1 MFGQRSTAAT
11 AYAKVGVETKV
22 STASPHQLIV
32 MLYDGA
38 LLAINSAAVSME
50 TGDIPNKGKSVSQAI
65 NIITNG
71 LKASLDMSAGG
82 DIAERLAA
90 LYDYMAQR
98 LLQANLQNSR
108 PALDEV
114 GALLNELR
122 EAWVGIADAVPVAE
136 SQTG

>member
-1 MFGQRSTAAT
+1 MFGQKSSAAN
-11 AYAKVGVETKV
+11 AYARVGVETKV

-38 LLAINSAAVSME
+38 LMAINSAAVSMDA
-50 TGDIPNKGKSVSQAI
+50 GDIPNKGKSISQAI

-71 LKASLDMSAGG
+71 LKASLDMEAGG
-82 DIAERLAA
+82 EISDRLSA
-90 LYDYMAQR
+90 LYDYMTQR

-114 GALLNELR
+114 STLLNELR
-122 EAWVGIADAVPVAE
+122 EAWLGIADSSAVETA
-136 SQTG
+136 

>member
-1 MFGQRSTAAT
+1 MFGQRNTAAN

-22 STASPHQLIV
+22 NTASPHQLIV

-38 LLAINSAAVSME
+38 LLSINSAAMSME
-50 TGDIPNKGKSVSQAI
+50 SGDVPNKGKSISQAI

-71 LKASLDMSAGG
+71 LKASLDMGAGG
-82 DIAERLAA
+82 EIAERLAA

-98 LLQANLQNSR
+98 LLQANLQNNR

-122 EAWVGIADAVPVAE
+122 EAWVGIADAVAPQGA
-136 SQTG
+136 

>member
-1 MFGQRSTAAT
+1 MFGQKSSAAN
-11 AYAKVGVETKV
+11 AYARVGVETKV

-38 LLAINSAAVSME
+38 LLAINSAAVSMDS
-50 TGDIPNKGKSVSQAI
+50 GDIPNKGKSISQAI

-71 LKASLDMSAGG
+71 LKASLDMEAGG
-82 DIAERLAA
+82 EISDRLSA
-90 LYDYMAQR
+90 LYDYMTQR

-114 GALLNELR
+114 STLLNELR
-122 EAWVGIADAVPVAE
+122 EAWLGIADSSAVETA
-136 SQTG
+136 

>member
-1 MFGQRSTAAT
+1 MFGQKNSAAT
-11 AYAKVGVETKV
+11 AYARVGVETKV

-38 LLAINSAAVSME
+38 LQAINTAAASME
-50 TGDIPNKGKSVSQAI
+50 ASDIPAKGKAISQAI

-71 LKASLDMSAGG
+71 LKASLDMEAGG
-82 DIAERLAA
+82 EIADRLAA
-90 LYDYMAQR
+90 LYDYMSQR

-114 GALLNELR
+114 SALLGELR
-122 EAWVGIADAVPVAE
+122 EAWLGIANATAE
-136 SQTG
+136 TT

>member
-1 MFGQRSTAAT
+1 MFGQKSSAAT
-11 AYAKVGVETKV
+11 AYARVGIETKV

-38 LLAINSAAVSME
+38 LQAINTAAASME
-50 TGDIPNKGKSVSQAI
+50 ASDIPGKGKAISQAI

-71 LKASLDMSAGG
+71 LKASLDMEAGG
-82 DIAERLAA
+82 EISDRLAA
-90 LYDYMAQR
+90 LYDYMSQR

-114 GALLNELR
+114 SNLLADLRGAWLE
-122 EAWVGIADAVPVAE
+122 IANVATE
-136 SQTG
+136 TA

>member
-1 MFGQRSTAAT
+1 MFGQRNTAAS
-11 AYAKVGVETKV
+11 AYASVGVETKV
-22 STASPHQLIV
+22 NTANPHQLIV

-38 LLAINSAAVSME
+38 LLSINTAALSME
-50 TGDIPNKGKSVSQAI
+50 ARDIPSKGKSISQAI

-71 LKASLDMSAGG
+71 LKASLDMEAGG
-82 DIAERLAA
+82 EIAERLAA

-114 GALLNELR
+114 SNLLNELR
-122 EAWVGIADAVPVAE
+122 EAWVAIGTSVA
-136 SQTG
+136 QGA